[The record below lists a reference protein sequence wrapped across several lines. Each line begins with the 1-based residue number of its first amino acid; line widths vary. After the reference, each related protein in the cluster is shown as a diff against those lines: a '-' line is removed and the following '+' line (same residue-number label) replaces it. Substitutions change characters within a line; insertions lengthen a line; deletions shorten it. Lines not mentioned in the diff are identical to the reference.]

1 MIAVFEFKAYIWD
14 NHVYIGDGAYLTN
27 EVLTECLNLPVS
39 TDALLKCLHDL
50 DKLLPKVQ
58 ILDDDF
64 DRAENYDK
72 YVQRTQKLFFYIGNL
87 HLKIPP

>member
-1 MIAVFEFKAYIWD
+1 MSA
-14 NHVYIGDGAYLTN
+14 
-27 EVLTECLNLPVS
+27 
-39 TDALLKCLHDL
+39 DALLKCLHDL
-50 DKLLPKVQ
+50 EKLLPKVQ

-64 DRAENYDK
+64 DRAKNYDK